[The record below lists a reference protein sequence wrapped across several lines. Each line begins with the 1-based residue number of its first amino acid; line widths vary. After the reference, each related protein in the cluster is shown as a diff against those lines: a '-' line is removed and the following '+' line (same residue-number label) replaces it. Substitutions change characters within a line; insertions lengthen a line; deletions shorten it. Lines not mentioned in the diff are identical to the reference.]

1 MVEENQLGFFSKKR
15 SLKTKRCSLRTKGH
29 SLKTKGRSLRTKGRS
44 LRTQGRS
51 LRTKECCLVEK
62 VPWQTYSPDPELPPL
77 SATASQS

>member
-15 SLKTKRCSLRTKGH
+15 SLKTKMCSLRTRGRSLRTQGH

-44 LRTQGRS
+44 LRT
-51 LRTKECCLVEK
+51 KECCLVEK
-62 VPWQTYSPDPELPPL
+62 VPRQTYSPDPELPPL